1 MSFVVQPILH
11 LDVSNLLS
19 FSCFSFCSLS
29 KSFSK
34 RETFF
39 FSSPQK
45 FTFLEN
51 FFQMQRYEILITFTY
66 KTNFFFRK
74 TQKKLFF
81 PSPTPSFV
89 HCPPCFLM
97 VESLV
102 AFDYPESLILMFM
115 NVLELDE
122 RQTDDRLGFIHCCS
136 IFVLADESW
145 PLPSR
150 HSLLSPPSPS
160 PSPSPSCLSP
170 PLLSKRN
177 NNILFL
183 SLIEIKEITK

>member
-51 FFQMQRYEILITFTY
+51 FFLMQRYEILITFTY

-160 PSPSPSCLSP
+160 SSCLSL
-170 PLLSKRN
+170 PLLYKRN